1 MSQWQAESFY
11 TGYRNKLKESVENKE
26 LLLVDGYNFI
36 FNFFKYEDLSNED
49 LSYLREKLIG
59 DLIWYKSQKNC
70 DVIVVFDAMRGSDT
84 ERSTYTNDG
93 IKVIFARGGRTADDV
108 IEEMIG
114 KVTGYKRVF
123 VVTSDYLQQQV
134 VFRKNI
140 YRKSI
145 RELSIEIKD
154 YKEKVRKDIKR
165 LKEGSGRKFFSFE
178 KRLSGKARK
187 KFLELREK

>member
-1 MSQWQAESFY
+1 M
-11 TGYRNKLKESVENKE
+11 KESIEKKE

-49 LSYLREKLIG
+49 LSNLREKLIG

-70 DVIVVFDAMRGSDT
+70 DVIVVFDARKGSSID
-84 ERSTYTNDG
+84 RSTYTNDG
-93 IKVIFARGGRTADDV
+93 IKVIFPRGGMTADDV

-114 KVTGYKRVF
+114 NITGYKRVF

-134 VFRKNI
+134 IFRKNI

-165 LKEGSGRKFFSFE
+165 LKEGSGKTFFSLE
-178 KRLSGKARK
+178 KRLSRKARK